1 MKWQIW
7 IEPNQIIEEEYPAGW
22 SHYEVM
28 EAASARW
35 ANKVTTVNPA
45 PTGMSNSNDSTMSG
59 YSSFNLGF
67 IPTVILGAV
76 VIGFL
81 GMFGGNEQQPTNP
94 EPTLQQKIQERKDN
108 GVQETDEERL

>member
-7 IEPNQIIEEEYPAGW
+7 IEPNKIIEEEYPNGW
-22 SHYEVM
+22 SHDEVF

-45 PTGMSNSNDSTMSG
+45 PVGMSNSTTSTVSN
-59 YSSFNLGF
+59 SQPLNLGF

-76 VIGFL
+76 VITFL
-81 GMFGGNEQQPTNP
+81 NMFGGNEQQY
-94 EPTLQQKIQERKDN
+94 QENNQSYNVSNYRH
-108 GVQETDEERL
+108 